1 MKKKITM
8 STNKVN
14 KLMQRMRKVTWELF
28 AQKQI
33 PSRLCFAICEC
44 DNMKDETDVKF
55 FTEVT
60 RELMRVRGFYRD
72 PVRNS
77 QMNEEFTRLFDE
89 YKQRRKGV

>member
-1 MKKKITM
+1 MKSKITM
-8 STNKVN
+8 KSNKKKFERIR
-14 KLMQRMRKVTWELF
+14 KLTWELF

-44 DNMKDETDVKF
+44 DNLRDETDIKF
-55 FTEVT
+55 FTEIT

-72 PVRNS
+72 QVRNS

-89 YKQRRKGV
+89 YKKRRKGV